1 MKVIVIRHGQTM
13 ANIINDEGKALYT
26 GTLNNE
32 LTDLTEIGKKQ
43 ARMLSEDSN
52 IRSIEEIYSSN
63 LNRAIQTAELAKPG
77 YEIHI
82 IEALRERSL
91 GIFEG
96 KGKDE
101 LINSVEYKK
110 YIVDNDYNKF
120 RTDFFQKA
128 PEGENYSDVSRRC
141 NEFLNSLDF
150 NKDITIGIFSHYHA
164 IRCLFLNMFNIN
176 PKERIFNL
184 KIEHCIPYVVEGT
197 DIRNLKL
204 ISHNLEEMFEK

>member
-43 ARMLSEDSN
+43 ARMLSKDSN
-52 IRSIEEIYSSN
+52 IRSIEEVYASN

-82 IEALRERSL
+82 IEELRERSL

-110 YIVDNDYNKF
+110 YTVDNDYNKC
-120 RTDFFQKA
+120 RNHRK
-128 PEGENYSDVSRRC
+128 V
-141 NEFLNSLDF
+141 
-150 NKDITIGIFSHYHA
+150 
-164 IRCLFLNMFNIN
+164 
-176 PKERIFNL
+176 
-184 KIEHCIPYVVEGT
+184 
-197 DIRNLKL
+197 DIR
-204 ISHNLEEMFEK
+204 